1 MVNLL
6 KTYLRKSRRL
16 RIEAEQTHQRLDIQG
31 LRMVAVLTVFAV
43 HLWGWPQ
50 GGFVG
55 VDVFFV
61 ISGFLITGNL
71 LRSAESQGNISFRKF
86 YWNRLRRIVPAATV
100 VLVLTLLA
108 SLVAFLPFRVYKI
121 GIDAL
126 AAFFFVSNWE
136 FAIRGTDY
144 FAAAADAVSPIQH
157 YWSLSIEEQF
167 YFVWPALIFAIGVV
181 VARKAWNHTHRLRLA
196 GGVMGFVIVASFGW
210 ALFETARFPT
220 WAYFNTFAR
229 IWELGFGAFLATI
242 AGPLGRIPV
251 KFKPWL
257 SWAGLLVIAASVFL
271 INANSAGFPAPW
283 ALMPVIGAA
292 LVIGAG
298 VRREPK
304 HQAFLRNPV
313 SVYIGNIS
321 YSLYLIHWPV
331 IVILGALLTIT
342 GIWYSISA
350 IALSFGLAIA
360 SYHFVENPLRY
371 TTRVRA
377 RETFTKLTTRSYRPT
392 RSSVNAALASLLLFS
407 VGVITI
413 LIRPHQGSQELP
425 AAAAAATP
433 FASPD
438 HPLGPLTSVLQSEI
452 VDALRATRWP
462 ILDPPM
468 TSVINGARLTPEVEN
483 CRKTDV
489 FQSKEC
495 TWGSQSAP
503 TKVILAGDSLALN
516 YAGPLR
522 EIALSSNGQIQLQ
535 LHAMAGCQF
544 VNDAMIARSI
554 EACPAK
560 KQATIDAIRAT
571 EPTIVIIAN
580 HYEVHNFASNGRQV
594 TSSEWHESLRE
605 ITDEIRGSTK
615 KLVFLAAPP
624 ADKRISVCFGR
635 RSSTPAD
642 CISRVTDQW
651 DAQARVEQDLARSVG
666 GSWIDSRPWF
676 CSGEGL
682 CPSFVESTPTK
693 VDATHMTTAYATKI
707 TPAIGESFRGEG
719 VF

>member
-1 MVNLL
+1 MANLL
-6 KTYLRKSRRL
+6 ETYRRKSRRL
-16 RIEAEQTHQRLDIQG
+16 RVDAEQTHQRLDIQG

-43 HLWGWPQ
+43 HLWGWPR

-86 YWNRLRRIVPAATV
+86 YLNRVRRIVPAATV
-100 VLVLTLLA
+100 VLVLTFLA

-167 YFVWPALIFAIGVV
+167 YFVWPAFIFAIGVV
-181 VARKAWNHTHRLRLA
+181 VTRKALNHRHRLRLA
-196 GGVMGFVIVASFGW
+196 GGVMGIVIVASFGW
-210 ALFETARFPT
+210 ALYETTRFPT
-220 WAYFNTFAR
+220 WAYFDTFAR
-229 IWELGFGAFLATI
+229 VWELGFGAFLATI
-242 AGPLGRIPV
+242 VGPLGRIPD

-257 SWAGLLVIAASVFL
+257 SWAGLLLIAVSVFL
-271 INANSAGFPAPW
+271 ISGSSPGFPAPW
-283 ALMPVIGAA
+283 ALMPVIGAS
-292 LVIGAG
+292 LVISAG
-298 VRREPK
+298 VGGEPK
-304 HQAFLRNPV
+304 HQAFLRNPI

-331 IVILGALLTIT
+331 IVILGAMLTIS
-342 GIWYSISA
+342 GVFYSISV
-350 IALSFGLAIA
+350 IALTFGLAIA

-371 TTRVRA
+371 SSAAKARQTPTKPTTRR
-377 RETFTKLTTRSYRPT
+377 FRPT
-392 RSSVNAALASLLLFS
+392 RTSANAAVASLLLIAAGTTAIA
-407 VGVITI
+407 V
-413 LIRPHQGSQELP
+413 RPHQGPQGVP
-425 AAAAAATP
+425 ATAASATP
-433 FASPD
+433 FVSPD
-438 HPLGPLTSVLQSEI
+438 QPLGPLTSALQSEI
-452 VDALRATRWP
+452 VDALRATQWP

-468 TSVINGARLTPEVEN
+468 VSVVNGARLTPEVES
-483 CRKTDV
+483 CRKIDV
-489 FQSKEC
+489 FRAEAC
-495 TWGSQSAP
+495 TWGLQSAP
-503 TKVILAGDSLALN
+503 TRIILTGDSLALN

-522 EIALSSNGQIQLQ
+522 EIALSSNGQVQLQ

-560 KQATIDAIRAT
+560 KQATIDAIKAT
-571 EPTIVIIAN
+571 RPTIVIIAN
-580 HYEVHNFASNGRQV
+580 HYEVHNFASNGREV
-594 TSSEWHESLRE
+594 TPSEWHESLRE

-624 ADKRISVCFGR
+624 ADKRISVCFGT

-651 DAQARVEQDLARSVG
+651 VAQAQVEQDLARSVG
-666 GSWIDSRPWF
+666 GTWIDSRPWF

-682 CPSFVESTPTK
+682 CPSFVGSTPTK
-693 VDATHMTTAYATKI
+693 VDATHMTTAYAIKI